1 MRFLMY
7 SIFHMKGGIYIN
19 NLEDRIKIVKD
30 EVVNLSVD
38 AIINPTDEH
47 FSGKYGLDKLIQKK
61 AGEKLCKKLSKIGS
75 CDIGQ
80 CTITKGYDLNV
91 KSIIHTSTP
100 KYDNG
105 DEDEIELLYSC
116 YKNSIEL
123 AIENDNKTIGIPSI
137 SSGNN
142 KFPIDKSA
150 NIAYYAAW
158 KMLKKYSLKELEIIY
173 FSCTNKSTY
182 DIYKQLSQ
190 DYKDIEYSIE
200 MLEEYRK
207 GDKYSRYELTIED
220 FINNMGVENAYCIFL
235 LKEAFLSGDI
245 ELKYIEESVKVL
257 KNIFLHMKNMTKIFS
272 DKIYTEELDRVNDI
286 LKEVFNTFS
295 YDTIDRAEE
304 KTRQYFIHPSD
315 YIFEK
320 INNSFRY

>member
-7 SIFHMKGGIYIN
+7 SIFYMKGGIYIN

-47 FSGKYGLDKLIQKK
+47 FSGKDGLDKLIQKK

-116 YKNSIEL
+116 YENSIEL

-207 GDKYSRYELTIED
+207 KDKYSRYELTIED
-220 FINNMGVENAYCIFL
+220 FINNIGVENAYCIFL